1 MKQFL
6 YVKIF
11 PPVIINMN
19 IAGCGS
25 PCTPPTCN
33 EKLSALVRVLKLGN
47 GQGNKAALVAALAAR
62 VGDASREALAAMR
75 ASIERGAAASDI
87 ALALTAPRAA
97 LPESEPESGAAATP
111 PAVAPEEPLPLARRR
126 PRRGA

>member
-25 PCTPPTCN
+25 PWSVHPTN

-47 GQGNKAALVAALAAR
+47 GQGNKATLVASLAAR
-62 VGDASREALAAMR
+62 VSHASGDELAALR
-75 ASIERGAAASDI
+75 ASIERGAAASFV
-87 ALALTAPRAA
+87 TYP
-97 LPESEPESGAAATP
+97 
-111 PAVAPEEPLPLARRR
+111 
-126 PRRGA
+126 